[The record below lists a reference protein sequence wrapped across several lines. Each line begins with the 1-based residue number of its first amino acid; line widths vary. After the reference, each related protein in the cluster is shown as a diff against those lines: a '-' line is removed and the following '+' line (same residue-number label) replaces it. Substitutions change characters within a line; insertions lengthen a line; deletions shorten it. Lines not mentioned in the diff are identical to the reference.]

1 MLNFYFWNTLTYI
14 YYDLKTRKLP
24 FWIKNSIFWL
34 YDSDIISYFKTKC
47 LLFSHRMVFLDWE
60 KKLFSDLQIIYNFFF
75 NSKNHAFL
83 KFMFYH
89 LQFSVQKYEFSWM
102 KSHQAMFFII
112 FWHDTYILM
121 AGRTNLVLFSILY
134 KFSKN
139 DAFYAKMSIFGFI
152 FLHEIF
158 FENFIFYFSLILW
171 VIELRK
177 RALLLE
183 F

>member
-1 MLNFYFWNTLTYI
+1 M
-14 YYDLKTRKLP
+14 
-24 FWIKNSIFWL
+24 
-34 YDSDIISYFKTKC
+34 
-47 LLFSHRMVFLDWE
+47 
-60 KKLFSDLQIIYNFFF
+60 FSDLQIIYNFFF

-158 FENFIFYFSLILW
+158 FENFILYFSLITW
-171 VIELRK
+171 VQACWHFGPPTHLISDHTILFIGSFCFENELFSKINLELRGQK
-177 RALLLE
+177 WGQRSKTVNLKKW
-183 F
+183 FNIVV